1 MLYNNA
7 VEGGTGET
15 EGSETVGCSVGNV
28 GENFEDEFDGE
39 GGEGEVGR
47 RLLGLKSGHGTA
59 AGGGGGA
66 DGGRRRMMMCKMVC
80 SSSECFGIILRS
92 MVGRSVSRFMKE
104 WSIKV
109 GTVME

>member
-7 VEGGTGET
+7 VEGGASET
-15 EGSETVGCSVGNV
+15 EGSEAVGCSVGNV

-47 RLLGLKSGHGTA
+47 RLLGLKGGHGTA
-59 AGGGGGA
+59 DGGGA
-66 DGGRRRMMMCKMVC
+66 DGGRRRMMCKMVC
-80 SSSECFGIILRS
+80 SSQCFGIILRS

-109 GTVME
+109 RTVME